1 LLSPTSF
8 ACTLSIAL
16 LVALGPLATDMY
28 LPSLP
33 GLAGEFSTSSGQVQ
47 LTLSLFLAGF
57 ALAQIVYGPLSDRFG
72 RKPMLL
78 VGLVLFVLASIACA
92 LAESIE
98 MLILARFIQALG
110 GSAGPVLGRAMVR
123 DIHGPR
129 ESARVLSHIGSAMA
143 LAPAFA
149 PILGGYM
156 SVYLGWSSIFW
167 FLALIG
173 LFGAALLVL
182 AIEETAPREHRHP
195 KPIKA
200 ILGDYVSL
208 LRDREFL
215 GYTLTCT
222 LAYAGL
228 FAFLSGS
235 SFVIIEYFG
244 VSEQNFGLLFML
256 VVAGYISGTLTGARL
271 SRRYDFKR
279 LVFLG
284 SMVLLVAGGVM
295 LAIALGEPR
304 QVMSIVLPMMIFM
317 HGVGLVMPQSMAGAL
332 ANYPHMA
339 GSASGLLGF
348 IQMSVASLI
357 GGAVGHFYDGSPVG
371 MALAIAVTGFLSLV
385 VYLLLLHRRPVPQKP
400 GRRIE

>member
-1 LLSPTSF
+1 MLKPTSF

-33 GLAGEFSTSSGQVQ
+33 GLTAEFSSSAARVQ
-47 LTLSLFLAGF
+47 LTLSLLLAAF
-57 ALAQIVYGPLSDRFG
+57 ALAQIIYGPLSDRFG
-72 RKPMLL
+72 RKPVLV

-92 LAESIE
+92 LAQSIE
-98 MLILARFIQALG
+98 MLIVARFVQALG

-143 LAPAFA
+143 LAPALA

-156 SVYLGWSSIFW
+156 SVYLGWASIFW
-167 FLALIG
+167 FLG
-173 LFGAALLVL
+173 LVGCLGAILLL
-182 AIEETAPREHRHP
+182 MAIEETAPQEHRHP
-195 KPIKA
+195 KPVKT
-200 ILGDYVSL
+200 ILGDYARL
-208 LRDREFL
+208 LQDSGYL

-244 VSEQNFGLLFML
+244 VSEQHFGLLFLL
-256 VVAGYISGTLTGARL
+256 VVAGYISGTLSGARL
-271 SRRYDFKR
+271 SRRFDFRR
-279 LVFLG
+279 LVGVG
-284 SMVLLVAGGVM
+284 SLLLLLAGGSM
-295 LAIALGEPR
+295 LAIALNQPE
-304 QVMSIVLPMMIFM
+304 QVMSIVFPMMVFM
-317 HGVGLVMPQSMAGAL
+317 LGVGLVMPQSMAGAL

-348 IQMSVASLI
+348 IQMTVAGLV
-357 GGAVGHFYDGSPVG
+357 GVVVGHGYDGTPVA
-371 MALAIAVTGFLSLV
+371 MALAIAITGLLSLA
-385 VYLLLLHRRPVPQKP
+385 VYLLLLRRRPVAAEA
-400 GRRIE
+400 G

>member
-1 LLSPTSF
+1 MLNPTSF

-28 LPSLP
+28 LPALP
-33 GLAGEFSTSSGQVQ
+33 GLTDAFATSAGRVQ

-57 ALAQIVYGPLSDRFG
+57 ALAQIIYGPLSDRFG
-72 RKPMLL
+72 RKPVLL
-78 VGLVLFVLASIACA
+78 CGSSLFVLASIACA

-98 MLILARFIQALG
+98 MLILARFVQALG

-123 DIHGPR
+123 DIHGPL

-156 SVYLGWSSIFW
+156 SVYLGWPSIFW
-167 FLALIG
+167 FLG
-173 LFGAALLVL
+173 LVGLLGAALLVF
-182 AIEETAPREHRHP
+182 AIEETAPPEHRHP
-195 KPIKA
+195 RPIVT
-200 ILGDYVSL
+200 ILGDYGRL
-208 LRDREFL
+208 LRDGGYL

-244 VSEQNFGLLFML
+244 VSEQHFGLLFML
-256 VVAGYISGTLTGARL
+256 VVAGYISGTLAGARL
-271 SRRYDFKR
+271 SRRYDFRR
-279 LVFLG
+279 LVALG
-284 SMVLLVAGGVM
+284 SALLLVAGGTM
-295 LAIALGEPR
+295 LAFALDRPER
-304 QVMSIVLPMMIFM
+304 VMSIVLPMMVFM

-332 ANYPHMA
+332 ADYPHIA

-348 IQMSVASLI
+348 IQMTVAGI
-357 GGAVGHFYDGSPVG
+357 VGVAVGHGYDGTPVA
-371 MALAIAVTGFLSLV
+371 MALAVAATGLLSLL
-385 VYLLLLHRRPVPQKP
+385 VYLLLLHRRPVS
-400 GRRIE
+400 RAV

>member
-1 LLSPTSF
+1 MLNPTSF

-28 LPSLP
+28 VPALP
-33 GLAGEFSTSSGQVQ
+33 GLTGEFSTSAGQVQ

-57 ALAQIVYGPLSDRFG
+57 ALAQIIYGPLSDRYG
-72 RKPMLL
+72 RKPVLL
-78 VGLVLFVLASIACA
+78 GGLALFVLASIACA

-98 MLILARFIQALG
+98 MLILARFVQALG

-123 DIHGPR
+123 DIHGPL

-156 SVYLGWSSIFW
+156 SVYLGWPSIFW
-167 FLALIG
+167 LLALIG
-173 LFGAALLVL
+173 FFGAALLVI
-182 AIEETAPREHRHP
+182 AIEETAPQEHRHP
-195 KPIKA
+195 KPIKS
-200 ILGDYVSL
+200 ILRDYANL
-208 LRDREFL
+208 LRDAGYL

-222 LAYAGL
+222 FAYAGL
-228 FAFLSGS
+228 FAFISGS

-244 VSEQNFGLLFML
+244 VSEQHFGLLFML

-271 SRRYDFKR
+271 SRRYDFR
-279 LVFLG
+279 QLVFVG
-284 SMVLLVAGGVM
+284 SVVLLVAGGVM
-295 LAIALGEPR
+295 FAIALSQPG
-304 QVMSIVLPMMIFM
+304 QVMSIVLPMMLFM

-348 IQMSVASLI
+348 IQMSVAGLVGSV
-357 GGAVGHFYDGSPVG
+357 VGHAYDGTPVA
-371 MALAIAVTGFLSLV
+371 MALAIAIAGFLCLA
-385 VYLLLLHRRPVPQKP
+385 VYLLLLHRRPVPQT
-400 GRRIE
+400 G

>member
-1 LLSPTSF
+1 VLNPTSF

-28 LPSLP
+28 LPALP
-33 GLAGEFSTSSGQVQ
+33 GLTDAFATSAGRVQ

-57 ALAQIVYGPLSDRFG
+57 ALAQIIYGPLSDRFG
-72 RKPMLL
+72 RKPVLL
-78 VGLVLFVLASIACA
+78 CGLSLFVLASIACA

-98 MLILARFIQALG
+98 MLILARFVQALG

-123 DIHGPR
+123 DIHGPL

-156 SVYLGWSSIFW
+156 SVYLGWPSIFW
-167 FLALIG
+167 FLG
-173 LFGAALLVL
+173 LVGLLGAALLVF
-182 AIEETAPREHRHP
+182 AIKETAPPEHRHP
-195 KPIKA
+195 RPIVT
-200 ILGDYVSL
+200 ILGDYGRL
-208 LRDREFL
+208 LRDGGYL

-244 VSEQNFGLLFML
+244 VSEQHFGLLFML
-256 VVAGYISGTLTGARL
+256 VVAGYISGTLAGARL
-271 SRRYDFKR
+271 SRRYDFRR
-279 LVFLG
+279 LVALG
-284 SMVLLVAGGVM
+284 SALLLVAGGTM
-295 LAIALGEPR
+295 LAFALDRPER
-304 QVMSIVLPMMIFM
+304 VMSIVLPMMVFM

-332 ANYPHMA
+332 ADYPHIA

-348 IQMSVASLI
+348 IQMTVAGI
-357 GGAVGHFYDGSPVG
+357 VGVAVGHGYDGTPVA
-371 MALAIAVTGFLSLV
+371 MALAVAATGLLSLL
-385 VYLLLLHRRPVPQKP
+385 VYLLLLHRRPVS
-400 GRRIE
+400 RAV

>member
-1 LLSPTSF
+1 VLNPTSF

-28 LPSLP
+28 LPALP
-33 GLAGEFSTSSGQVQ
+33 GLTDAFATSAGRVQ

-57 ALAQIVYGPLSDRFG
+57 ALAQIIYGPLSDRFG
-72 RKPMLL
+72 RKPVLL
-78 VGLVLFVLASIACA
+78 CGLSLFVLASIACA

-98 MLILARFIQALG
+98 MLILARFVQALG

-123 DIHGPR
+123 DIHGPL

-156 SVYLGWSSIFW
+156 SVYLDWPSIFW
-167 FLALIG
+167 FLG
-173 LFGAALLVL
+173 LVGLLGAALLVF
-182 AIEETAPREHRHP
+182 AIKETAPPEHRHP
-195 KPIKA
+195 RPIVT
-200 ILGDYVSL
+200 ILGDYGRL
-208 LRDREFL
+208 LRDGGYL

-244 VSEQNFGLLFML
+244 VSEQHFGLLFML
-256 VVAGYISGTLTGARL
+256 VVAGYISGTLAGARL
-271 SRRYDFKR
+271 SRRYDFRR
-279 LVFLG
+279 LVALG
-284 SMVLLVAGGVM
+284 SALLLVAGGTM
-295 LAIALGEPR
+295 LAFALDRPER
-304 QVMSIVLPMMIFM
+304 VMSIVLPMMVFM

-332 ANYPHMA
+332 ADYPHIA

-348 IQMSVASLI
+348 IQMTVAGI
-357 GGAVGHFYDGSPVG
+357 VGVAVGHGYDGTPVA
-371 MALAIAVTGFLSLV
+371 MALAVAATGLLSLL
-385 VYLLLLHRRPVPQKP
+385 VYLLLLHRRPVS
-400 GRRIE
+400 RAV